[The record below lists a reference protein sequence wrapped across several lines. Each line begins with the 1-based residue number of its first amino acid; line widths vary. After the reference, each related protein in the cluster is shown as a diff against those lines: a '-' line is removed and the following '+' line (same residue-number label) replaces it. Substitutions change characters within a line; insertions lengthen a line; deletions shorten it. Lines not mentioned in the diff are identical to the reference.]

1 MAWGS
6 CENCAKLAEDHD
18 SFLAN
23 PYKLFFYYIPYSAE
37 MYVCDTVGHHISA
50 GNISAATFA
59 VTQGEHSNSFN
70 IKKCYTKS
78 HFDFLLEKKNK
89 FNCYYNNSIFI
100 ICQYLHMI
108 IKRIGIDLGTTYT
121 LVHLPK
127 RGIVINE
134 PSVVAISM
142 TDKKILAVGNE
153 AKDMLG
159 RTPDNIIALKPLKDG
174 VIADYRATEAML
186 RYFINKSL
194 GGIRLFRP
202 EVMVAVPAGISS
214 TERRAVIDATIA
226 AGAKAAYIIKEPVA
240 AAIGADIPIGSASG
254 HMIIDIGGGTAEMAV
269 ISLGGIVSSTSV
281 RVGGIRFDNAI
292 IDYIRR
298 KYNLSIGERTAEE
311 IKINIGSAL
320 YLENKLTMEI
330 RGRDIISGLPRSIM
344 VTSNDVTESIQNEL
358 EAIINAVKKVL
369 HDTPPELSS
378 DIMDKGMVLSGGS
391 SLLRNIDQLLSRTT
405 GVPAYV
411 ANDALLCVAKGTGIA
426 LDNLDSYKRSI
437 LATK

>member
-1 MAWGS
+1 M
-6 CENCAKLAEDHD
+6 
-18 SFLAN
+18 F
-23 PYKLFFYYIPYSAE
+23 
-37 MYVCDTVGHHISA
+37 
-50 GNISAATFA
+50 
-59 VTQGEHSNSFN
+59 
-70 IKKCYTKS
+70 
-78 HFDFLLEKKNK
+78 
-89 FNCYYNNSIFI
+89 
-100 ICQYLHMI
+100 

-134 PSVVAISM
+134 PSVVAISV

-159 RTPDNIIALKPLKDG
+159 RTPDTIIALKPLKDG

-269 ISLGGIVSSTSV
+269 ISLGGIVASTSV
-281 RVGGIRFDNAI
+281 RVGGTRFDSAI

-330 RGRDIISGLPRSIM
+330 RGRDIVTGLPRSII
-344 VTSNDVTESIQNEL
+344 VTSNDVTEALQNEL
-358 EAIINAVKKVL
+358 EAIINAVKNVL
-369 HDTPPELSS
+369 HETPPELSS

-391 SLLRNIDQLLSRTT
+391 SLLRNIDQLLSRAT
-405 GVPAYV
+405 GVPAYI

-426 LDNLDSYKRSI
+426 LENLDSYKRSI